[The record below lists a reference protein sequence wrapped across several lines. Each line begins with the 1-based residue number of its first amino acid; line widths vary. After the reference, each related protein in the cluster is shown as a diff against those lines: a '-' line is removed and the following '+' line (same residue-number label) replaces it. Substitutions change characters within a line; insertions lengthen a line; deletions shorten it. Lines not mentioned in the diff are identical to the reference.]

1 MGKRR
6 IRNLFAHGMRAVQIT
21 GVDPRAD
28 RRAEARKKYGVQS
41 YSTFAQALKKVTPDV
56 LIIST
61 PPDRHT
67 PYLLYAARKGKH
79 FFVEHPTTDKG
90 YAQLKRLK
98 NKKQVG
104 IPSCS
109 FRFHP
114 AMQLMK
120 KIIEQGTIGRVLS
133 FQYHMGQ
140 YLPDWHPWEDYRDVY
155 FSKKATGACREMFAF
170 ELGWLSF
177 VLPLRVQEISG
188 FTGKLS
194 GLKMT
199 ADDTYAAV
207 LKCKNNILG
216 TMVID
221 VVSRNPFRTL
231 RVLCSDGVLEWEWQ
245 GNILKI
251 FSAKTKKTQTIK
263 LKRGNQLKQYINTED
278 MYEAEI
284 GAFLRAINGGKPFP
298 FSFAENHRYLKA
310 LFALERSAQTKRYQK
325 LRN

>member
-245 GNILKI
+245 GNILKK